1 MARYM
6 DNYNVLMSIA
16 RHLGIQPSK
25 HWPGILACT
34 WSRKHWPAILVNK
47 KPRTF
52 CFEALHILFWN
63 TISIFYLRYD
73 YCIALFVSLEQATSD
88 ELPLLRAIVDNVNI
102 NTSVPDE
109 RYAIAPWTDP
119 EEHSGNS
126 SREKNNKFSPDEL
139 DTLFED
145 YVNVCVTEKKYS
157 LRRSSSMSS
166 SHSSS
171 AGGQPHVLNAFPDW
185 SRPRCNIWAHP
196 CQLWLFRLNVFRPN
210 LLSRS
215 SL

>member
-1 MARYM
+1 
-6 DNYNVLMSIA
+6 MS
-16 RHLGIQPSK
+16 LK
-25 HWPGILACT
+25 
-34 WSRKHWPAILVNK
+34 
-47 KPRTF
+47 
-52 CFEALHILFWN
+52 
-63 TISIFYLRYD
+63 
-73 YCIALFVSLEQATSD
+73 QATSD
-88 ELPLLRAIVDNVNI
+88 ELPLLRAIVDSVNI

-171 AGGQPHVLNAFPDW
+171 AGGQPHVLNAF
-185 SRPRCNIWAHP
+185 SR
-196 CQLWLFRLNVFRPN
+196 
-210 LLSRS
+210 
-215 SL
+215 

>member
-25 HWPGILACT
+25 HWPGILAGT
-34 WSRKHWPAILVNK
+34 WSRQHWPAILVNK

-63 TISIFYLRYD
+63 TISTFDLRYD

-88 ELPLLRAIVDNVNI
+88 ELPLLRAIVDSINI
-102 NTSVPDE
+102 NPSVPDE
-109 RYAIAPWTDP
+109 RYAIIPWTDP
-119 EEHSGNS
+119 EQHSGNS
-126 SREKNNKFSPDEL
+126 YGEKNNKFVPDEL

-145 YVNVCVTEKKYS
+145 YVNVCVTEKTYS

-171 AGGQPHVLNAFPDW
+171 AGGQPHVLNAFSRW